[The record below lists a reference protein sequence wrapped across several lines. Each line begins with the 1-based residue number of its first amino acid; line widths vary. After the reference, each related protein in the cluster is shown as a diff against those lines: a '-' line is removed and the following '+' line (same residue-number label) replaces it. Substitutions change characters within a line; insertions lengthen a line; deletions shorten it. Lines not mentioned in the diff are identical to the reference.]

1 MSRSVGI
8 VGAGQAGIVLAA
20 ELLRGGFRVTLYS
33 DRGPEDYLA
42 DRGRPTA
49 CLFGEQVVRE
59 RELGLTFWDGTAPSI
74 ERIHLDLC
82 AADRLVLF
90 SIAAPLRLPALAV
103 DQRLKFAYGMRELA
117 TRGVL
122 ISVDAISFEKLDALA
137 AEYDV
142 TVVTAGHQGFG
153 STLFERDPKR
163 SVHNRPKR
171 NLFMVNIRDYDLAAG
186 LHHEHLKFSFIP
198 GVAEIFWVPFLDKD
212 AGPCISVVVEAVPGG
227 AADRF
232 TDIGSAQQGVHVLR
246 GLARDLLPWEAAFL
260 APAAPTSP
268 LTWLTGAITPTVRK
282 PVRRLPSGR
291 SVLGLGDAVVLND
304 PLAGQGANNATRMA
318 RFFAERLAARGD
330 GPFDADWLNGQ
341 FDEFWTYGRFVND
354 FSNALLE
361 PRAGFQQDLLIAA
374 SRHPEIGS
382 AIFDGFGD
390 PAGLF
395 PWFAEPTAARAFLR
409 QHQVSRTD
417 VLRYKIGVAGK
428 VLGHQ
433 LSQRLNQR
441 G

>member
-1 MSRSVGI
+1 MSRSAGI

-20 ELLRGGFRVTLYS
+20 ELLRAGFRVTLYT
-33 DRGPEDYLA
+33 DRSPEDYLA

-59 RELGLTFWDGTAPSI
+59 RELGLNFWDDTAPSI

-82 AADRLVLF
+82 APDRLVLF
-90 SIAAPLRLPALAV
+90 SVAAPMRLPALAV
-103 DQRLKFAYGMRELA
+103 DQRLKFAHGLRELA
-117 TRGVL
+117 TRGA
-122 ISVDAISFEKLDALA
+122 STRVDAISVEKLDTLA
-137 AEYDV
+137 AEHDV
-142 TVVTAGHQGFG
+142 TVVTAGHRSFG
-153 STLFERDPKR
+153 PTLFERDPKR
-163 SVHNRPKR
+163 SLHARPRR

-186 LHHEHLKFSFIP
+186 AHHEHLKFSFIP

-212 AGPCISVVVEAVPGG
+212 AGVCRSVLVEAVPGG

-232 TDIGSAQQGVHVLR
+232 TDVGSAEEGVDVLR
-246 GLARDLLPWEAAFL
+246 GLARDLLPWETEFL

-268 LTWLTGAITPTVRK
+268 VTWLSGAITPTVRK
-282 PVRRLPSGR
+282 PVARLPSGR
-291 SVLGLGDAVVLND
+291 GVLGLGDAVVLND

-330 GPFDADWLNGQ
+330 RPFDADWLRGQ
-341 FDEFWTYGRFVND
+341 FDEFWAYGRFVND

-361 PRAGFQQDLLIAA
+361 PLAGFQQDLMIAA

-395 PWFAEPTAARAFLR
+395 PWFVEPAAARAFLR
-409 QHQVSRTD
+409 RHRVSRAD

-428 VLGHQ
+428 IVGHQ
-433 LSQRLNQR
+433 LSKRLKAP